1 MVKIY
6 NKFILKITDIINEFG
21 FSSLYNLCFFITN
34 LFIFLNY
41 YLG

>member
-1 MVKIY
+1 MIKIY
-6 NKFILKITDIINEFG
+6 NNFILKISDIINKFG
-21 FSSLYNLCFFITN
+21 FSSLYNLYFFVTN